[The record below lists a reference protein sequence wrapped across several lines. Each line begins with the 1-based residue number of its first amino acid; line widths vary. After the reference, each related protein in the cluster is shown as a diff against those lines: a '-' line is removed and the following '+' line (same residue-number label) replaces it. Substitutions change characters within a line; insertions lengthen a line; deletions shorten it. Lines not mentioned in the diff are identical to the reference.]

1 LEAKEGAAMKA
12 SQELKRP
19 CRLAE
24 VAIGAAVL
32 RAAETRRFVELARR
46 LPEVR
51 VEKVRRVRSLIAQG
65 KLETPECIE
74 GAVRRLIEE
83 LDL

>member
-1 LEAKEGAAMKA
+1 MKA
-12 SQELKRP
+12 TQEAKRP
-19 CRLAE
+19 CRLAK
-24 VAIGAAVL
+24 VAIGAAVA

-51 VEKVRRVRSLIAQG
+51 VEKIRRVRSLIARG
-65 KLETPECIE
+65 KLETPECVE

-83 LDL
+83 FVL